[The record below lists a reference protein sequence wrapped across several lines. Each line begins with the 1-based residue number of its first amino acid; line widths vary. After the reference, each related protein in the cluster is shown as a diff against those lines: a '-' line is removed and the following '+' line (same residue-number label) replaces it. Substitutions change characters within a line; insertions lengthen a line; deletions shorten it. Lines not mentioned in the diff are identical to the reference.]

1 MAIGTT
7 IDGLNTVTSLTAQD
21 KVPVWDNEAPGEPT
35 KNITAQNMAN
45 SVKSLASL
53 PNTTEMNA
61 AIASATAGRVY
72 AKTVTA
78 TTNTIGLVTG
88 STEAIIGVANV
99 QILGAYL
106 AKGSFGT
113 TRRVTVG
120 NYGAAGY
127 YLLCEDGG
135 NVIVSQSVTL
145 TVFYTSPISAT

>member
-21 KVPVWDNEAPGEPT
+21 KVPVWDAEASNEPT
-35 KNITAQNMAN
+35 KKITAQNMAN
-45 SVKSLASL
+45 SVKSLANL

-61 AIASATAGRVY
+61 AIAAATDGRVF
-72 AKTVTA
+72 AKTITA
-78 TTNTIGLVTG
+78 TTNSIGLVTG
-88 STEAIIGVANV
+88 STEAIVGVANV

-106 AKGSFGT
+106 ARGSFGT

-120 NYGAAGY
+120 MYGNSGY

-135 NVIVSQSVTL
+135 NAIVSQSVTL